1 MDIDD
6 MFAALGG
13 RFDAA
18 EVEVVNS
25 VVRGT
30 TARPCRMSS

>member
-18 EVEVVNS
+18 EVG
-25 VVRGT
+25 RRWCAGCIT
-30 TARPCRMSS
+30 QW